1 MAYPSQNEANP
12 FVKSLT
18 EGLVS
23 VGCPI
28 EIGLDQFWNHYEDY
42 DLIHFNWPNSIFKD
56 WQPTERGVELLKKIL
71 ADAKS
76 KNIKIVYTRH
86 NEKPHYENN
95 PLISLCYELIENH
108 ANAIVH
114 LGDFKFEELKLQYPH
129 AEHYVIPHHLSFKIQ
144 KEISKQE
151 ARKKLG
157 IPDNKLVIL
166 CFGAFRNRDEAK
178 LVLDSFE
185 ALEIKDKFLLVP
197 HLAKWF
203 GLKTSAFPLSPAWFK
218 NKKLKSALHAENKLV
233 YDKTI
238 PDSLLPSFFYA
249 SDLVLIQR
257 TNILNSGNLPLAFHF
272 RKMVIG
278 PNTGNVG
285 EILKKSDN
293 LTFDIKDIP
302 NSLIEKIKE
311 SSGLDPKAIGQ
322 SNYDYAIRHWDPDT
336 IALEYQKIYVSL
348 IS

>member
-1 MAYPSQNEANP
+1 MAYPSQNESNP

-18 EGLVS
+18 ESLIS

-28 EIGLDQFWNHYEDY
+28 EIGLNLFWNHYEDY
-42 DLIHFNWPNSIFKD
+42 HLIHFNWPNSIFNN
-56 WQPTERGVELLKKIL
+56 WQPTEKGVELLKKIL
-71 ADAKS
+71 TDAKS

-86 NEKPHYENN
+86 NEKPHYEDN

-114 LGDFKFEELKLQYPH
+114 LGHYKVEELKLQFPN
-129 AEHYVIPHHLSFKIQ
+129 AEHFVIPHHLSFKIQ

-151 ARKKLG
+151 ARKNLG

-166 CFGAFRNRDEAK
+166 CFGAFRNRKEAK

-185 ALEIKDKFLLVP
+185 ALEIKDKYLMVP

-203 GLKTSAFPLSPAWFK
+203 GLKTSAFLLSPAWFR
-218 NKKLKSALHAENKLV
+218 NKKLKSALHKENKMV
-233 YDKTI
+233 YDKAI
-238 PDSLLPSFFYA
+238 SDSLLPCFFYA

-285 EILKKSDN
+285 EILKKTNN
-293 LTFDIKDIP
+293 LTFDIKNIP
-302 NSLIEKIKE
+302 NSLIQKIKD
-311 SSGLDPKAIGQ
+311 STCLDIKAIGQ
-322 SNYDYAIRHWDPDT
+322 SNYEYAKRHWNPDT

-348 IS
+348 VS